1 LKNTKTNNGKFSNRS
16 RINIVACI
24 LEKCNPESRKTR
36 IIYKCNLSLPQFNI
50 YTKCLNEGGL
60 LRIYTENNG
69 TEFFETTKEGK
80 EFLEDYKKIKKVLED
95 MRL

>member
-1 LKNTKTNNGKFSNRS
+1 
-16 RINIVACI
+16 
-24 LEKCNPESRKTR
+24 
-36 IIYKCNLSLPQFNI
+36 LSQFNI